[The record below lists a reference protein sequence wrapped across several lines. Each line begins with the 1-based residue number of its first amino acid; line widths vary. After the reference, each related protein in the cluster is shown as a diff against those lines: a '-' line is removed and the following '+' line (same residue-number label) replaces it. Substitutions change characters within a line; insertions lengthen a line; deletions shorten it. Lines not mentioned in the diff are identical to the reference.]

1 MVGKIKRGKWIPS
14 HQVLAVAKRN
24 AGMLRVPLVAS
35 LVEPGYWLGLRVAL
49 VVVAVPSM
57 AVAARGL
64 PSAAKP
70 VDRRNEVVRLSP
82 VGAKVQIR
90 PGAAGELPALVETLG
105 QRPFFADR
113 LTRQHQGRGVLLVAW
128 LGDRPVGDVYV
139 LREPADVPKVRLH
152 LPGVPQLH
160 HLEVVGPLQRR
171 GIGTALIHAG
181 EDTAR
186 RLGDEQLALG
196 VGLAN
201 IDARRLYER
210 LGYVDWGHGPV
221 VGTWRAVGDDGTAVA
236 MSQLID
242 MLVKHL

>member
-1 MVGKIKRGKWIPS
+1 
-14 HQVLAVAKRN
+14 
-24 AGMLRVPLVAS
+24 
-35 LVEPGYWLGLRVAL
+35 
-49 VVVAVPSM
+49 M

-64 PSAAKP
+64 PRAKP
-70 VDRRNEVVRLSP
+70 VDRRNEPVRLKL
-82 VGAKVQIR
+82 VGAKLQIR
-90 PGAAGELPALVETLG
+90 PGAAAELPALVEALG

-113 LTRQHQGRGVLLVAW
+113 LARQHTGRGVLFVAW
-128 LGDRPVGDVYV
+128 LDDHRPVGDVYL

-201 IDARRLYER
+201 IHARRLYER
-210 LGYVDWGHGPV
+210 LGYVDWGHGPA
-221 VGTWRAVGDDGTAVA
+221 VGTWRAVGDDGSVVAV
-236 MSQLID
+236 SQLID